1 VVVLGT
7 TVLVGTTLSGR
18 YLVAPPVLLLCL
30 GGVIALLPG
39 LTDIEL
45 EPEVVLLLFLP
56 AILYWESINTSL
68 VRAAC
73 GPGPLAAAGPGVL
86 GAGDPPSQRWAVR
99 VRRDAVPPGGQTP
112 RR

>member
-1 VVVLGT
+1 VGDGAVWSGEAILGLVIMVVLGT
-7 TVLVGTTLSGR
+7 TVLVGTTLGGR
-18 YLVAPPVLLLCL
+18 YQVAPPVLLLCL

-73 GPGPLAAAGPGVL
+73 GPGPLVVQALAF
-86 GAGDPPSQRWAVR
+86 
-99 VRRDAVPPGGQTP
+99 
-112 RR
+112 